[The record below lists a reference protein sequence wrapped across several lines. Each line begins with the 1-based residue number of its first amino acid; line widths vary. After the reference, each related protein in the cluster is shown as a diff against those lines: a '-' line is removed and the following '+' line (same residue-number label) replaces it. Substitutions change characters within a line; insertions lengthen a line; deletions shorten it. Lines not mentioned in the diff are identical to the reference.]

1 MRIKTP
7 IYFGLFLILSSLSL
21 INPAQA
27 QIMSPSNL
35 INLEII
41 AEESPNEEALPE
53 VTRQG
58 SVAVAGRLFEG
69 MAANFSQSSANANS
83 GNKMAAS
90 ADRDSF
96 LPDDIWAVTNITQIS
111 NDQGAQRD
119 VDIYQMVAG
128 FDKMFGN
135 FIVGSAITY
144 AHNENERGRT
154 RTTGDT
160 VGVMPYMAYRITD
173 YLFASTAL
181 GYNYTHT
188 NAVNNGSDIDTNE
201 FISETNLNLFKV
213 INSFIVKGRA
223 GFRYKHT
230 KTQLEKDPSGRDDS
244 FDEIT
249 WIGDIEFGY
258 RVAENFQVYTGL
270 LYEYRDQEQSSSSAL
285 IHDGV
290 GYMRY
295 GAEYAV
301 NKSLKLGAMIEHDIN
316 DEDNDFITGGFNARM
331 EF

>member
-1 MRIKTP
+1 MRKKP
-7 IYFGLFLILSSLSL
+7 LLSFGLLLILFSLSL
-21 INPAQA
+21 MKSAQA
-27 QIMSPSNL
+27 QSFSL
-35 INLEII
+35 IDLMEPVLIE
-41 AEESPNEEALPE
+41 EESPNEETLPE
-53 VTRQG
+53 ITRQG
-58 SVAVAGRLFEG
+58 SAALAQRL
-69 MAANFSQSSANANS
+69 NS
-83 GNKMAAS
+83 GMVAAYENSMQANNGNKIAAS
-90 ADRDSF
+90 ADRNSF

-144 AHNENERGRT
+144 AHNENEQGRT

-160 VGVMPYMAYRITD
+160 VGVMPYMAYRITN

-244 FDEIT
+244 FDELT

-258 RVAENFQVYTGL
+258 KVADNFQVYTGL
-270 LYEYRDQEQSSSSAL
+270 LYEYRDQEQSSSSAT

-301 NKSLKLGAMIEHDIN
+301 NKSLKIGAMIEHDIN